1 MSQKISVLIVEDSE
15 PDCVL
20 TVRLL
25 EKSGGYEVYHER
37 VDTADAMRKALKAKT
52 WDLILSDYKM
62 PQFSATLALEVL
74 QETGLDIPFIIVSGS
89 IGEETAVAAM
99 KAGSHDYVMK
109 DHLARLI
116 PAIERELRDA
126 QVRASHRAAEERLR
140 VSERLGAIGEVASS
154 IIHDLKTPLQ
164 AVMSATEVLAQ
175 EELTVQQRDEHCAI
189 ISQQVHRMVSLTQQ
203 VLDFVKGEI
212 RITASMID
220 LVRLCNETVSS
231 FRDTLDGSSI
241 NVNFT
246 YALHSG
252 VSPSVILDSDKIWR
266 VLTNLMNNSRDAMPY
281 GGDINVRLMM
291 NRDLIRIEVED
302 TGHGIPEMIR
312 DRIFE
317 PFVSEGRTKG
327 TGLGLAIVKQ
337 IVNAHG
343 GTVTFQTAEGKGTT
357 FAIALP
363 RVALKSANHTS
374 IDVVHALH
382 G

>member
-357 FAIALP
+357 FAVALP